1 MAFPNDI
8 SSLLEECKDKSV
20 KEDVDIYGGRL
31 LLANHKTVL
40 NFAAFN
46 KRQLQS
52 LVNNSQNENFTALR
66 PSLPQHAIILWFAK
80 LNSTFISAIAE

>member
-1 MAFPNDI
+1 M
-8 SSLLEECKDKSV
+8 

-46 KRQLQS
+46 KFLVDMKSLRQLQS
-52 LVNNSQNENFTALR
+52 LVNNSQNEYFTALR

-80 LNSTFISAIAE
+80 LNSTFISAITE